1 MINLRSLDLNLLTVL
16 EAIYEIGTVG
26 GAAGRLALSKS
37 ATSHALSRLRVAC
50 GDELFV
56 RAGQGLAPT
65 PIASALYPAIKQA
78 LEALRTSLTEATGFD
93 PSRSN
98 RRFHLSIPHPLGPFY
113 ALDLL
118 AAATAI
124 APNIELIFDTTSRP
138 RDLEDG
144 LRDGRV
150 DIAIDW
156 LPAGMD
162 PFVNQKLFDDRLVLV
177 ARSGH
182 PSVETG
188 ATIED
193 LREQKLVAL
202 HPRRQASDVPQAIRK
217 FFELE
222 LRVTLH
228 VSELLEI
235 PTIVAS
241 TNLIGIF
248 LSSMAPLMEQRLGL
262 RTVAIPLE
270 LPAVPI
276 YAVWHESR
284 RNDSAHRWLRELVAA
299 KLNYAPL
306 VDADRPGVGSGP
318 LVPSRRDRQ
327 RPGRPPSRS
336 AVLPSE

>member
-1 MINLRSLDLNLLTVL
+1 MINLRNVDLNLLTVF

-37 ATSHALSRLRVAC
+37 ATSHALSRLREAC

-65 PIASALYPAIKQA
+65 PIALDMYPAIKQA
-78 LEALRTSLTEATGFD
+78 LEALRTSLTEAIGFD
-93 PSRSN
+93 PSRSS
-98 RRFHLSIPHPLGPFY
+98 RRFRVSIPHPLGPFY

-138 RDLEDG
+138 PDLEDR
-144 LRDGRV
+144 LRDGRA
-150 DIAIDW
+150 DIAVDW
-156 LPAGMD
+156 LAAGMD
-162 PFVNQKLFDDRLVLV
+162 PFVNQKLFDDRLVLL

-182 PSVETG
+182 PCVMAD
-188 ATIED
+188 ATIEG
-193 LREQKLVAL
+193 LREQKFVAL
-202 HPRRQASDVPQAIRK
+202 HPRRQANDAPGAIRK
-217 FFELE
+217 FFELG
-222 LRVTLH
+222 LCVAMH

-235 PTIVAS
+235 PTVVAS
-241 TNLIGIF
+241 TNLLGNF
-248 LSSMAPLMEQRLGL
+248 LSSMGPLMETRLGL
-262 RTVAIPLE
+262 QTIALPLE

-284 RNDSAHRWLRELVAA
+284 RNDAGHRWLREMVAA
-299 KLNYAPL
+299 KLNYPPL
-306 VDADRPGVGSGP
+306 LDAHRPGAGSGP

-327 RPGRPPSRS
+327 TPGRPPSRS
-336 AVLPSE
+336 SVPPLE

>member
-1 MINLRSLDLNLLTVL
+1 LAPSVAPVVASRSAN
-16 EAIYEIGTVG
+16 
-26 GAAGRLALSKS
+26 RP
-37 ATSHALSRLRVAC
+37 LSRLREAC

-56 RAGQGLAPT
+56 RAGQGLTPT
-65 PIASALYPAIKQA
+65 PTASDMYPAIKQA
-78 LEALRTSLTEATGFD
+78 LEALRASLTEAIGFD

-98 RRFHLSIPHPLGPFY
+98 RRFRLSIPHPLGPFY

-118 AAATAI
+118 EAAAAI

-150 DIAIDW
+150 DLAIDW
-156 LPAGMD
+156 LPAGLD

-182 PSVETG
+182 PSVKAG

-193 LREQKLVAL
+193 LREQRFVAL
-202 HPRRQASDVPQAIRK
+202 HPRRQASDAPQAIRE
-217 FFELE
+217 FFELG

-241 TNLIGIF
+241 TNLLGNF
-248 LSSMAPLMEQRLGL
+248 LSSMGTSGML
-262 RTVAIPLE
+262 RPMVC
-270 LPAVPI
+270 
-276 YAVWHESR
+276 
-284 RNDSAHRWLRELVAA
+284 
-299 KLNYAPL
+299 
-306 VDADRPGVGSGP
+306 RPC
-318 LVPSRRDRQ
+318 
-327 RPGRPPSRS
+327 
-336 AVLPSE
+336 